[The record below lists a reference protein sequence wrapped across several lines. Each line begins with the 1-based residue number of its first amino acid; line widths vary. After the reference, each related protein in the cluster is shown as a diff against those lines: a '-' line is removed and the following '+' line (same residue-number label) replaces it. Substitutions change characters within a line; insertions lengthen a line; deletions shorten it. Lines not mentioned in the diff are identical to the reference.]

1 MSAEIKS
8 HITELLTRA
17 LAKVAPQQPGS
28 LISLER
34 PKQAQHGDFSSPV
47 AMQLAR
53 QLKRPPVETAEA
65 LVEAIPPSDWVT
77 AEFSRPG
84 FINFRVHPTAKQ
96 HTAKT
101 ILVQGERYGRSDR
114 AGGRPVI
121 LEFVSANPTGPL
133 HVGHGRQAALGDA
146 IGALLESQGWR
157 VTREFYYNDAGAQ
170 IRNLGLSVQARIR
183 EKLGSR
189 ADFPADGYHGDYVR
203 EIAEKY
209 LGAGNADGEDLEA
222 VTRFAVAELR
232 REQDLDLQVFGVR
245 FDSYYLES
253 SLHRDS
259 RVHRT
264 VQALIDSGMT
274 FEQDGALWLKTTAYG
289 DDKDRVMRKSD
300 GAYTYFVP
308 DVAYHLTKWER
319 GFTRAI
325 NIQGADHHS
334 AVTRVRAGLQAVS
347 SKWGRGIPRD
357 YPDYVLH
364 KMVTVMKGGE
374 EMKISKR
381 AGSYVTLREL
391 IDEVGRDAA
400 RFFLVSR
407 KADTEFVFDID
418 LAKSQSEENPVYY
431 VQYAHARICSVL
443 EQWRT
448 QFADRDRALPVA
460 GSPSASGSDPLREV
474 DLAPLTGARE
484 LALLQRLGEYTEIL
498 ENAAAELAPHQIVFY
513 LRELAGEFHS
523 YYNAERILVAETPL
537 RWARLALCL
546 AARQVL
552 RNGLSLLGV
561 SQPEKM

>member
-34 PKQAQHGDFSSPV
+34 PKQAQHGDFSSPL

-53 QLKRPPVETAEA
+53 HLKQAPRQAAAALLEA
-65 LVEAIPPSDWVT
+65 MPKSEWVVPEI
-77 AEFSRPG
+77 AGSG
-84 FINFRVHPTAKQ
+84 FINFRVHPAAKQ

-101 ILVQGERYGRSDR
+101 ILARRQDYGRQDR
-114 AGGRPVI
+114 AGGRPVM

-157 VTREFYYNDAGAQ
+157 VTREYYYNDAGAQ

-183 EKLGSR
+183 ENLGT
-189 ADFPADGYHGDYVR
+189 AAEFPADGYHGDYIR

-209 LGAGNADGEDLEA
+209 LAAGNRDGEDLEA

-232 REQDLDLQVFGVR
+232 REQDLDLQAFGVR
-245 FDSYYLES
+245 FDNYYLES
-253 SLHRDS
+253 SLYRDG
-259 RVHRT
+259 RVEKT
-264 VQALIDSGMT
+264 VRALLEAGKA
-274 FEQDGALWLKTTAYG
+274 FEQDGALWLRTTDYG

-300 GAYTYFVP
+300 GEYTYFVP

-319 GFTRAI
+319 GFTRAV

-334 AVTRVRAGLQAVS
+334 TVTRVRAGLQAAS
-347 SKWGRGIPRD
+347 SNWEHGIPSG

-381 AGSYVTLREL
+381 AGSYITLREL
-391 IDEVGRDAA
+391 IDEVGRDAV
-400 RFFLVSR
+400 RFFLLSR
-407 KADTEFVFDID
+407 KADTEFVFDVD

-443 EQWRT
+443 DQWKA
-448 QFADRDRALPVA
+448 QFGDQD
-460 GSPSASGSDPLREV
+460 GDSGFEKV
-474 DLAPLTGARE
+474 DLGPLISGRE
-484 LALLQRLGEYTEIL
+484 LELLKRLGEFPEIV
-498 ENAAAELAPHQIVFY
+498 ENAAAELAPHQVVFF

-523 YYNAERILVAETPL
+523 YYNAERILVPEAPARL
-537 RWARLALCL
+537 ARLALCQ
-546 AARQVL
+546 AVRQVL

-561 SQPEKM
+561 GQPEKM

>member
-8 HITELLTRA
+8 HITELLTHA

-34 PKQAQHGDFSSPV
+34 PKQAQHGDFSSPL

-53 QLKRPPVETAEA
+53 QLRQSPAETAQA
-65 LVEAIPPSDWVT
+65 LVKAVPPSEWVT

-84 FINFRVHPTAKQ
+84 FINFRVRPVAKQ

-101 ILVQGERYGRSDR
+101 ILSQRDRYGCSQNG
-114 AGGRPVI
+114 AGRPVI

-146 IGALLESQGWR
+146 IGNLLESQGWR

-183 EKLGSR
+183 DRLGVT
-189 ADFPADGYHGDYVR
+189 AEFPADGYHGDYVR

-209 LGAGNADGEDLEA
+209 LGAGNADGENLDT
-222 VTRFAVAELR
+222 VTRFAVTELR
-232 REQDLDLQVFGVR
+232 REQDLDLQAFGVR
-245 FDSYYLES
+245 FDNYYVES
-253 SLHRDS
+253 SLYRDG
-259 RVHRT
+259 RVERT
-264 VQALIDSGMT
+264 VRALIDAGKT
-274 FEQDGALWLKTTAYG
+274 FEKDGALWLRTTDYG

-300 GAYTYFVP
+300 GEYTYFVP

-319 GFTRAI
+319 GFDRAI

-334 AVTRVRAGLQAVS
+334 TVTRVRAGLQAAS
-347 SKWGRGIPRD
+347 SKWERALPRG

-381 AGSYVTLREL
+381 AGAYVTLREL

-400 RFFLVSR
+400 RFFLLSR
-407 KADTEFVFDID
+407 KADTEFALDVD

-443 EQWRT
+443 EQWKA
-448 QFADRDRALPVA
+448 QFHDQDRAWLA
-460 GSPSASGSDPLREV
+460 GGAPDPRLFVDV
-474 DLAPLTGARE
+474 DLAPLTSERE
-484 LALLQRLGEYTEIL
+484 LALLQKLGEYVEAL
-498 ENAAAELAPHQIVFY
+498 ENASSELAPHQIVFF

-523 YYNAERILVAETPL
+523 YYNAERILVPEAPPRL
-537 RWARLALCL
+537 ARLALCH
-546 AARQVL
+546 AVRQVL

>member
-8 HITELLTRA
+8 HTTELLTRA

-53 QLKRPPVETAEA
+53 QLKRPPAETAEA

-84 FINFRVHPTAKQ
+84 FINFRVHPSAKH

-101 ILVQGERYGRSDR
+101 ILVQGERYGRSDS

-157 VTREFYYNDAGAQ
+157 VMREFYYNDAGAQ

-183 EKLGSR
+183 EKLGVR
-189 ADFPADGYHGDYVR
+189 AEFPADGYHGDYVR
-203 EIAEKY
+203 EIAEKF
-209 LGAGNADGEDLEA
+209 LEAGNTDGENLEA

-232 REQDLDLQVFGVR
+232 REQDLDLQAFGVR

-253 SLHRDS
+253 SLYRDG
-259 RVHRT
+259 RVQKT
-264 VQALIDSGMT
+264 VQALIDAGKT
-274 FEQDGALWLKTTAYG
+274 FERDGALWLKTTEYG

-300 GAYTYFVP
+300 GSFTYFLP
-308 DVAYHLTKWER
+308 DVAYHLAKWER

-325 NIQGADHHS
+325 NIQGSDHHG
-334 AVTRVRAGLQAVS
+334 T
-347 SKWGRGIPRD
+347 
-357 YPDYVLH
+357 
-364 KMVTVMKGGE
+364 VTVMKGSE

-391 IDEVGRDAA
+391 IDEVGRDAV
-400 RFFLVSR
+400 RFFLLSS
-407 KADTEFVFDID
+407 KADTEF
-418 LAKSQSEENPVYY
+418 
-431 VQYAHARICSVL
+431 
-443 EQWRT
+443 
-448 QFADRDRALPVA
+448 
-460 GSPSASGSDPLREV
+460 
-474 DLAPLTGARE
+474 
-484 LALLQRLGEYTEIL
+484 
-498 ENAAAELAPHQIVFY
+498 
-513 LRELAGEFHS
+513 
-523 YYNAERILVAETPL
+523 
-537 RWARLALCL
+537 
-546 AARQVL
+546 
-552 RNGLSLLGV
+552 
-561 SQPEKM
+561 